1 MARIAGIDLPAEKR
15 IEVDARNSCLCRGL
29 RVQITRITPLRRT
42 TLQCSQIFFT
52 DVRTF
57 IVEAP
62 PRYLYRY
69 TIRPRVRSYG
79 DSSTVT
85 LSPGRILM

>member
-1 MARIAGIDLPAEKR
+1 M
-15 IEVDARNSCLCRGL
+15 
-29 RVQITRITPLRRT
+29 QITRITPLRRT

-52 DVRTF
+52 ELRTF
-57 IVEAP
+57 IVLLQAP
-62 PRYLYRY
+62 AVPARCHDALRYLYRY

-85 LSPGRILM
+85 LSPGRILMKCIRILPEMWASTL